1 MADAAKIKLLRQDR
15 RFYFCVNVVLT
26 LLVITII
33 YPIILVISSSFSAP
47 SAVYAGRVF
56 LWPVDLSVEGYKAVF
71 KNRQIVSGALNSVF
85 YTGVGTLVNLVMT
98 TLAAY
103 PLARR
108 TLPGRSII
116 MKLFVF
122 TMFFSGGMIPSFLI
136 VKMLGLYNSRA
147 AIILPTLIST
157 WNMIIMKTA
166 LQAVPDALEES
177 ARLDGANDLVVLF
190 QILVP
195 IVKATIAVIAL
206 YYIVGEWNSWF
217 NAMIYLRDNS
227 KRPLQLFLREILI
240 VATFN
245 QENASNA
252 DAITMAEQL
261 RIASIIKYATMIVA
275 TLPVIAAY
283 PFIQRYFV
291 KGVMIGAVKG

>member
-1 MADAAKIKLLRQDR
+1 M
-15 RFYFCVNVVLT
+15 FYVV
-26 LLVITII
+26 
-33 YPIILVISSSFSAP
+33 
-47 SAVYAGRVF
+47 
-56 LWPVDLSVEGYKAVF
+56 
-71 KNRQIVSGALNSVF
+71 
-85 YTGVGTLVNLVMT
+85 VGTLCRMLFTLVG
-98 TLAAY
+98 AY
-103 PLARR
+103 LLSRKDFVIR
-108 TLPGRSII
+108 KGLTFI
-116 MKLFVF
+116 MVF
-122 TMFFSGGMIPSFLI
+122 TMYFSGGMIPSFLI

-195 IVKATIAVIAL
+195 VVKATIAVIAL

-240 VATFN
+240 
-245 QENASNA
+245 ENSTNSNA
-252 DAITMAEQL
+252 AAANVDADVSAAFLEE
-261 RIASIIKYATMIVA
+261 SIKYCTIIVA
-275 TLPVIAAY
+275 TVPILCIY
-283 PFIQRYFV
+283 PFVQKYFV
-291 KGVMIGAVKG
+291 TGVMMGSVKG